1 MSVMTMV
8 VMTVT
13 MMPDDHSKKARL
25 GPLEGRPLGG
35 VGGRSSLMAAIQVSF
50 MGCGVGGSSSASSLL
65 SLALMAA
72 EELGGRGWISLG
84 TMTKSRPSTRMAP
97 AQSTNTPQILALPQA
112 SCIDLVYSMHLH
124 SQGKHLS

>member
-1 MSVMTMV
+1 MSVMTTT

-25 GPLEGRPLGG
+25 GPLEGRPRGG

-50 MGCGVGGSSSASSLL
+50 MGCGVGGSSSASSPL
-65 SLALMAA
+65 SRALMAA

-84 TMTKSRPSTRMAP
+84 TMTRSRPSTRMAP
-97 AQSTNTPQILALPQA
+97 AQSAGRPQALALPKA
-112 SCIDLVYSMHLH
+112 SSTDPVPSVHLRM
-124 SQGKHLS
+124 

>member
-1 MSVMTMV
+1 MVLAFVLAFDCWTDCLPHKSRHWGNASHSSLIAAALHVHGSQDVQGNLSVMTMI

-72 EELGGRGWISLG
+72 EELGGRG
-84 TMTKSRPSTRMAP
+84 
-97 AQSTNTPQILALPQA
+97 
-112 SCIDLVYSMHLH
+112 
-124 SQGKHLS
+124 